1 MPALD
6 QALNEL
12 TLALFFLTRQ
22 ANGRNSTDLLALYR
36 RVHRSP
42 YRAEKANKTRSKR
55 NIDERNYYERDGQ
68 EQMTASEQVLLN
80 LIKQS
85 LFHISPD
92 VPENV
97 DWNDVYREA
106 KDQAILGLIDNC
118 IPKEA
123 ERRNRNQYYQII
135 TIFIR
140 ILVAQRDLIQLFS
153 DQDIPCAILKGSA
166 AAIYYPQPVNRTMGD
181 VDVIVA
187 QERFA
192 AAAELMARNGYKPVV
207 DEDDDD
213 GRHLAYK
220 KMEYLLNCIIISVTK
235 TLTLKASPVMRL

>member
-1 MPALD
+1 MAALD

-55 NIDERNYYERDGQ
+55 NIDERNYYERDGH

-106 KDQAILGLIDNC
+106 KDQAILGLIDKC

-123 ERRNRNQYYQII
+123 ERRNRNQYYAI
-135 TIFIR
+135 TLPR
-140 ILVAQRDLIQLFS
+140 
-153 DQDIPCAILKGSA
+153 
-166 AAIYYPQPVNRTMGD
+166 
-181 VDVIVA
+181 
-187 QERFA
+187 
-192 AAAELMARNGYKPVV
+192 
-207 DEDDDD
+207 
-213 GRHLAYK
+213 
-220 KMEYLLNCIIISVTK
+220 
-235 TLTLKASPVMRL
+235 